1 MLLAKELREMSA
13 EDLQSH
19 AQDLRGEV
27 TQLNMK
33 RYAHRLDK
41 SSDLMAAKRNLA
53 RVLTVIR
60 ENKEKSPATAGGA
73 S

>member
-1 MLLAKELREMSA
+1 MLAKELREMSA
-13 EDLQSH
+13 EGLQSH
-19 AQDLRGEV
+19 AQELRGEV

-41 SSDLMAAKRNLA
+41 SSDLVTAKRNLA

-60 ENKEKSPATAGGA
+60 ENQEKSPAAAGGA

>member
-1 MLLAKELREMSA
+1 MSAKELRELSA
-13 EDLQSH
+13 EDLQ
-19 AQDLRGEV
+19 AKAAELRADV

-41 SSDLMAAKRNLA
+41 SSDLVTAKKDLA
-53 RVLTVIR
+53 RVLTILG
-60 ENKEKSPATAGGA
+60 EKSRAAAGGA

>member
-1 MLLAKELREMSA
+1 MLAKELREMSA
-13 EDLQSH
+13 QDLQSH
-19 AQDLRGEV
+19 AQELRGEV

-41 SSDLMAAKRNLA
+41 SSDLVTAKRNLA

-60 ENKEKSPATAGGA
+60 ENKEKSPAAAGGA

>member
-1 MLLAKELREMSA
+1 MLAKEFRDMSA
-13 EDLQSH
+13 EELQ
-19 AQDLRGEV
+19 AKAAELRGEV

-41 SSDLMAAKRNLA
+41 SSDLVTAKRDLA
-53 RVLTVIR
+53 RVLTVLG
-60 ENKEKSPATAGGA
+60 EKSRATAGGA